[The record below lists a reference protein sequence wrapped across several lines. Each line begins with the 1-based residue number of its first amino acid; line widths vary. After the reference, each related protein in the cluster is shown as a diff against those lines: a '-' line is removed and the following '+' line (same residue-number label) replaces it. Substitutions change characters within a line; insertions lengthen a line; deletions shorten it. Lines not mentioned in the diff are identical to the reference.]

1 MYRWKRARFAVILLC
16 VITLTACAPKSGKKN
31 IEITLGD
38 LEHEFM
44 EEFEFI
50 EVVGVN
56 KEGYDVLLVA
66 PKSNPDIQF
75 HAYLF
80 QGDAGG
86 LPVIGMN
93 NNYMDVAFLHYAPE
107 LYKKHFGIL
116 IDKEKAIND
125 YYAFTEESNFS
136 NIWDFNKY
144 LETTN
149 FVIKDINQENMEEM
163 SGKMAGA
170 LVDFL
175 NIHPFSMRKVDGG
188 SAYDVFRAMIPY
200 EFTGE
205 NFNEGNLYN
214 SIYTSAVINETN
226 PQQAVYE
233 VLLLHKERREELRN
247 NESE

>member
-1 MYRWKRARFAVILLC
+1 MFCLKKGGWAVILLC
-16 VITLTACAPKSGKKN
+16 VILLAACAPKSGKKN
-31 IEITLGD
+31 VEITLGD
-38 LEHEFM
+38 LEHEYM

-56 KEGYDVLLVA
+56 EEGYVVLLVA

-125 YYAFTEESNFS
+125 YHAFTEEAQYS
-136 NIWDFNKY
+136 NIWDFNDY

-163 SGKMAGA
+163 SEKISSA
-170 LVDFL
+170 LLDFL

-188 SAYDVFRAMIPY
+188 SAYDVFRVGIPY

-205 NFNEGNLYN
+205 KFNEGSMYN
-214 SIYTSAVINETN
+214 SISTGAVIKEEN
-226 PQQAVYE
+226 PQQSVYD
-233 VLLLHKERREELRN
+233 VFLWHKERKEELRDKDV
-247 NESE
+247 E